1 MLAGETKKRDWRWQ
15 GEPEKS
21 WEKVAWERTKEQAE
35 MWQTPSVTLL
45 HHSQQGL
52 SSLVSLELTKWG
64 QVWFRSKG
72 KFSFWSKMERCEFC
86 FRVHMLPLQAGGWSC
101 FIWVSS
107 VGKGREGS
115 GQSSPRSSVV
125 VLLRAPDVSALSS
138 LSVHGPQLPSWIA
151 VPWADSVHGP
161 QPPPWIAGPW
171 ANSVHAPQ
179 PPSWIAG
186 PWANSVH
193 GPQPPSWIEVLWIA
207 SLYTA
212 PSLHL
217 GLQCCEQTVHGPQL
231 PSWTLKPPS
240 WGVGIAILQEELWSE
255 GLCTWTSVSTWN
267 QTKHK
272 GGKKVRFYLITQSL
286 FISPGN
292 C

>member
-35 MWQTPSVTLL
+35 MWQAPSVTLL
-45 HHSQQGL
+45 RHSQQGF

-64 QVWFRSKG
+64 QVWFQSKG
-72 KFSFWSKMERCEFC
+72 KFSFRSKMERCEFC

-101 FIWVSS
+101 FVWVSS
-107 VGKGREGS
+107 LGKRREGS
-115 GQSSPRSSVV
+115 GQSSPPSVV
-125 VLLRAPDVSALSS
+125 VLLRAPTLSS

-151 VPWADSVHGP
+151 VPWADSVRGP

-171 ANSVHAPQ
+171 AD
-179 PPSWIAG
+179 
-186 PWANSVH
+186 SVH

-207 SLYTA
+207 SLHTP

-217 GLQCCEQTVHGPQL
+217 GLQCCEQTVHGPQP

-240 WGVGIAILQEELWSE
+240 WGVAIAILQEELWSA
-255 GLCTWTSVSTWN
+255 GLCTWPSVSTWN